1 MTNGYLALNKK
12 TQIITPTLLGEII
25 YEVVNSSIK
34 PLLNPELTASWEKG
48 LTGVAEGNITSDEY
62 TQKLNDFVS
71 RRTNYVKSIDVNQT
85 PINQAFAAVRK
96 YYK

>member
-1 MTNGYLALNKK
+1 M
-12 TQIITPTLLGEII
+12 
-25 YEVVNSSIK
+25 
-34 PLLNPELTASWEKG
+34 
-48 LTGVAEGNITSDEY
+48 AEGNITSDEY

-96 YYK
+96 NYK